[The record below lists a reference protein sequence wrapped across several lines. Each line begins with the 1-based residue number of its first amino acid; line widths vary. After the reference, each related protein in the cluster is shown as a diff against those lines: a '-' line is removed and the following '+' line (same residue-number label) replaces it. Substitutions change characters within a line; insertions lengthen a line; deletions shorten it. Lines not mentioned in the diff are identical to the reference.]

1 MKLGELCDIC
11 SGGTPKRSVPEY
23 WSKGSI
29 PWVKIGD
36 ISSKYVS
43 STEEWITEEGL
54 KGSSAK
60 MLAPGALLYSIFA
73 SIGAVGILE
82 IPAATNQAIAGLTIK
97 TDRIKRDYLYYFL
110 KSQETFAKSSGRGAA
125 QNNINLTILR
135 GMEVPLPSIDDQRA
149 IVEQLDAVEI
159 QIERT
164 IVQRDQL
171 DSLVKSRFVEMF
183 GDPNLIQQGET
194 WERIGNI
201 CEVVGGATPKTS
213 VEEYWNGELPWITP
227 AEIKEGDKF
236 LYDTQRKLSEA
247 GVRSTSMSRMPIG
260 TVILSSRAP
269 IGKVAIAG
277 IEMYCNQGF
286 KNLICGPEVLPGYL
300 YELLRANSEYLN
312 SLGRGATFKELSKK
326 TVEKIKIPVPSLERQ
341 REFVDFVSKVDKL
354 RFMLLGNPSPTYRS
368 RSFCCSTNS
377 GNGRVILEVN
387 DY

>member
-1 MKLGELCDIC
+1 MRIFEIAFLNIGNSDNSNTPVYVLLAFECVSIHYFAELA
-11 SGGTPKRSVPEY
+11 KRYARPF
-23 WSKGSI
+23 
-29 PWVKIGD
+29 P
-36 ISSKYVS
+36 
-43 STEEWITEEGL
+43 
-54 KGSSAK
+54 
-60 MLAPGALLYSIFA
+60 
-73 SIGAVGILE
+73 
-82 IPAATNQAIAGLTIK
+82 
-97 TDRIKRDYLYYFL
+97 
-110 KSQETFAKSSGRGAA
+110 AKSG
-125 QNNINLTILR
+125 
-135 GMEVPLPSIDDQRA
+135 
-149 IVEQLDAVEI
+149 
-159 QIERT
+159 
-164 IVQRDQL
+164 
-171 DSLVKSRFVEMF
+171 FVEMF